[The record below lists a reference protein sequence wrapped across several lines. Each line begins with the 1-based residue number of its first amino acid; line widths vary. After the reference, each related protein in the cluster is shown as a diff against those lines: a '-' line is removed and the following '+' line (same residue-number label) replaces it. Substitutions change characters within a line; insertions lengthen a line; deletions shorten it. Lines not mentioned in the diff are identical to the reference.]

1 MHKDYWLNSSRFL
14 QHLGLLLLAFLLFA
28 LSVWAVLSSLSSM
41 AGGKL
46 VEDYRVS
53 ESHQQKMPL
62 KHRPVFKATKIDQA
76 QRFMPAEHLFEF
88 KTSSLSGEA
97 AE

>member
-28 LSVWAVLSSLSSM
+28 FSVWAVLSSLSSM

-46 VEDYRVS
+46 IEDYRVS
-53 ESHQQKMPL
+53 ESYQKKMPVQ
-62 KHRPVFKATKIDQA
+62 RSAVFKA
-76 QRFMPAEHLFEF
+76 AE
-88 KTSSLSGEA
+88 LSGEA